1 MRVVTE
7 RLRRAKFISILL
19 RGGLKFM
26 DNIADTLKLVG
37 VVVISWIA
45 FVILCLGLNYIG
57 TKSAK
62 TTISEDKTTISEDN
76 TQYNTDNNIEINKI
90 IIDGEETKSS
100 LISNSTIQ
108 IDSDNNLIINTK
120 TNE

>member
-7 RLRRAKFISILL
+7 KLRREKFISILL

-62 TTISEDKTTISEDN
+62 TTISEDN
-76 TQYNTDNNIEINKI
+76 TQYNTENNIEINKI
-90 IIDGEETKSS
+90 IIDGEETKSG

>member
-1 MRVVTE
+1 
-7 RLRRAKFISILL
+7 
-19 RGGLKFM
+19 M

-37 VVVISWIA
+37 IIVISWIA
-45 FVILCLGLNYIG
+45 LVILFLGLNYIG
-57 TKSAK
+57 TKS
-62 TTISEDKTTISEDN
+62 DKITISEDN

>member
-1 MRVVTE
+1 
-7 RLRRAKFISILL
+7 
-19 RGGLKFM
+19 M
-26 DNIADTLKLVG
+26 DNITDTLKLVG

-45 FVILCLGLNYIG
+45 LVILFLGLNYIG
-57 TKSAK
+57 TKS
-62 TTISEDKTTISEDN
+62 DKTTISEDN

>member
-1 MRVVTE
+1 
-7 RLRRAKFISILL
+7 
-19 RGGLKFM
+19 M

>member
-7 RLRRAKFISILL
+7 KLRREKFISILL

>member
-1 MRVVTE
+1 MT
-7 RLRRAKFISILL
+7 KSIISILL

-37 VVVISWIA
+37 VVISWIA

-62 TTISEDKTTISEDN
+62 TTISEDN
-76 TQYNTDNNIEINKI
+76 TQYNTRITLK
-90 IIDGEETKSS
+90 
-100 LISNSTIQ
+100 
-108 IDSDNNLIINTK
+108 
-120 TNE
+120 